1 MTVDPQTFKQTL
13 AQWASGVTVVT
24 TCMEDGSPKGMTAS
38 AFSSVSAEPPLI
50 LVCISKNL
58 LTHDVIAEQKV
69 FAVNILKQGQE
80 HWGKLFAG
88 MFPEVEDRFA
98 DIATT
103 TAETGAPILPDVL
116 GWLDCR
122 VHNQV
127 DGGSHTIF
135 IGEVLAAHGTEG
147 GGNPLMYYNRAWG
160 TFQPDPTKDA

>member
-1 MTVDPQTFKQTL
+1 MAVDPQNFKQTL

-24 TCMEDGSPKGMTAS
+24 TCMEDGTPKGMTAS

-58 LTHDVIAEQKV
+58 ITHDAIEKSGF
-69 FAVNILKQGQE
+69 FAVNILARSQE
-80 HWGKLFAG
+80 DWGKLFAG
-88 MFPEVEDRFA
+88 MMPEIEDRFA
-98 DIATT
+98 DIDTI

-127 DGGSHTIF
+127 DGGSHSIF
-135 IGEVLAAHGTEG
+135 IGEVLAADESGEG
-147 GGNPLMYYNRAWG
+147 QPLMYFNRSWG
-160 TFQPDPTKDA
+160 TFAPDEV